1 MKEAVVH
8 PLDVE
13 PMCFLSQDR
22 EQPPQQSQQ
31 PGHAKISLSVSVA
44 PSPARPC
51 ATLSAPG
58 LRRVALQENMN
69 GLHGW
74 RERNADREKGAAAK
88 ERVRGRLSQ
97 QKERKATQMLAIV
110 LGKKI

>member
-1 MKEAVVH
+1 MVH

-22 EQPPQQSQQ
+22 EQLPQQSQQ
-31 PGHAKISLSVSVA
+31 PGHAKIS
-44 PSPARPC
+44 SPARPTRPC
-51 ATLSAPG
+51 STRPCSTLSVPG
-58 LRRVALQENMN
+58 LRRATLQESVN
-69 GLHGW
+69 GPHGW
-74 RERNADREKGAAAK
+74 RERNADREKGAVAK

-110 LGKKI
+110 LGERLK

>member
-1 MKEAVVH
+1 MVH

-31 PGHAKISLSVSVA
+31 PGHAKIS
-44 PSPARPC
+44 SPARPC
-51 ATLSAPG
+51 STLSVPG
-58 LRRVALQENMN
+58 LRRATLQESVN
-69 GLHGW
+69 GPHGW
-74 RERNADREKGAAAK
+74 RERNADREKGAVAK

-110 LGKKI
+110 LGERLK